1 VSLHLSRFRSFH
13 FRNLQSDELHLHPQ
27 FNFFYGDNGQG
38 KTNLLE
44 AIYFL
49 LTLRPL
55 RPVRTRQLLAWD
67 HQEASVQ
74 GDLTGNVTRTLQV
87 RFTPRQ
93 RSLLLNGGPPL
104 SLDDYFENTHVVSF
118 TPEEIQLIRG
128 APELRRRFLDRA
140 IFNTHLTYLQEVR
153 QYLKLLSHR
162 NALLKQTSFDETL
175 LEVLNEQFVHSGA
188 RLVRRRMMLLASLQ
202 GHLQTAYARIFP
214 TSEIKLGA
222 EYSSTLGSLPKP
234 AEFEDERELEGLLQQ
249 RFVEQLDKKKTRE
262 RERRTTLVGPHLDDL
277 HFFFNGHPFKHA
289 ASQGQTRALVLAL
302 KIAEIQEVEEQ
313 TGHHP
318 ILILDDVAGE
328 LDPRHAAFLFGY
340 LEETKSQV
348 LLSTTSLD
356 YISMRKKNLFPSFL
370 INGGNVISNPA

>member
-1 VSLHLSRFRSFH
+1 MSLHLSRFRSFH

-55 RPVRTRQLLAWD
+55 RPVHTRQLLAWD

-162 NALLKQTSFDETL
+162 NALLKQSCFD
-175 LEVLNEQFVHSGA
+175 
-188 RLVRRRMMLLASLQ
+188 
-202 GHLQTAYARIFP
+202 
-214 TSEIKLGA
+214 
-222 EYSSTLGSLPKP
+222 
-234 AEFEDERELEGLLQQ
+234 
-249 RFVEQLDKKKTRE
+249 
-262 RERRTTLVGPHLDDL
+262 
-277 HFFFNGHPFKHA
+277 
-289 ASQGQTRALVLAL
+289 
-302 KIAEIQEVEEQ
+302 
-313 TGHHP
+313 
-318 ILILDDVAGE
+318 
-328 LDPRHAAFLFGY
+328 
-340 LEETKSQV
+340 
-348 LLSTTSLD
+348 
-356 YISMRKKNLFPSFL
+356 
-370 INGGNVISNPA
+370 